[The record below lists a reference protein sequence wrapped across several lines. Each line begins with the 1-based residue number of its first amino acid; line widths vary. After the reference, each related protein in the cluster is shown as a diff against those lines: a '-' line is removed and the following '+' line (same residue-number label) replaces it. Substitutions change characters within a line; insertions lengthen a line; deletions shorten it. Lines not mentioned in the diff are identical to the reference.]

1 MVELSRSMDRPD
13 GSRGFAVSRY
23 DYDKNGNVVKI
34 QTPTGGQVLRE
45 YDAVDR
51 LIAETHIDKASG
63 IYNRMEFAYDK
74 AGNLVEITDNQGRR
88 TQVEY
93 DLLNREIRRVE
104 KDGGVTRSFY
114 DSNGNQNRT
123 TYRLDAWSTNIAS
136 VGLRMLD
143 FAIRAGV
150 GILLL
155 VVGSVIVGGVKK
167 GCAEQRAEY
176 L

>member
-1 MVELSRSMDRPD
+1 M
-13 GSRGFAVSRY
+13 
-23 DYDKNGNVVKI
+23 N
-34 QTPTGGQVLRE
+34 
-45 YDAVDR
+45 R

-63 IYNRMEFAYDK
+63 IYNRTEFAYDK
-74 AGNLVEITDNQGRR
+74 AGNLVEITDNQGRK

-114 DSNGNQNRT
+114 DSNGNQNST

-155 VVGSVIVGGVKK
+155 VVGSVIVGCVKK

>member
-1 MVELSRSMDRPD
+1 M
-13 GSRGFAVSRY
+13 
-23 DYDKNGNVVKI
+23 
-34 QTPTGGQVLRE
+34 
-45 YDAVDR
+45 DR
-51 LIAETHIDKASG
+51 LIAETHIDKAAG
-63 IYNRMEFAYDK
+63 IHNRTEFAYDK

-93 DLLNREIRRVE
+93 DLLNQEIRRVE

-123 TYRLDAWSTNIAS
+123 TYRLDAWSTNMGS
-136 VGLRMLD
+136 VESGMLD

-150 GILLL
+150 GIILL
-155 VVGSVIVGGVKK
+155 VIGLVIVGGVKK
-167 GCAEQRAEY
+167 AVRSKEKNTFE